1 MNLDTTTIHLPGLIA
16 QGTRKP
22 WTGTLADLIR
32 FDGDR
37 MESKIATNP
46 AGYGL
51 PADWDGE
58 ETPWESLT
66 LAHWRDLA
74 DDPNAELVTVAN
86 VALIPTHN
94 DGLYDEPGIDLLH
107 NDPSIPEEDRDS
119 GEHIEWVPVGEWTDP
134 QDEAGAPWLAI
145 EEALAERGLRIVG
158 EMDTWSASYAI
169 ARLERI

>member
-66 LAHWRDLA
+66 IAHWRDLA

-86 VALIPTHN
+86 VAI
-94 DGLYDEPGIDLLH
+94 
-107 NDPSIPEEDRDS
+107 
-119 GEHIEWVPVGEWTDP
+119 
-134 QDEAGAPWLAI
+134 
-145 EEALAERGLRIVG
+145 
-158 EMDTWSASYAI
+158 
-169 ARLERI
+169 